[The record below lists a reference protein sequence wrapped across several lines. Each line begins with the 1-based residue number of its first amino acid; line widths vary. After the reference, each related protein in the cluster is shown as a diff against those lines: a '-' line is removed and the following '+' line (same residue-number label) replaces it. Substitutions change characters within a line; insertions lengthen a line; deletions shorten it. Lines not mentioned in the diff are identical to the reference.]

1 MPSFLLCSYHLIT
14 FKTGKN
20 NPKATEIEADNAVRQ
35 EWNRTADMALLSGIE
50 ETRILEIKQTE
61 IHWKASQSIKEKRL
75 AA

>member
-1 MPSFLLCSYHLIT
+1 
-14 FKTGKN
+14 
-20 NPKATEIEADNAVRQ
+20 
-35 EWNRTADMALLSGIE
+35 MALLSGIE